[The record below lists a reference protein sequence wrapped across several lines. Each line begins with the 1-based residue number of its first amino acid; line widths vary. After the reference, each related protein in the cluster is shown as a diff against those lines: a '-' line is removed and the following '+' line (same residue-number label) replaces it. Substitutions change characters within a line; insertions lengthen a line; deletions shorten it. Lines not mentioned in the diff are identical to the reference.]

1 MTQDA
6 VLAYL
11 HLAAILSWVV
21 FISSTAA
28 LARNEWLNAA
38 VVNRLVVVD
47 RIAFIAGGVVLATGL
62 ARWALGAKGAAWYA
76 QQPLLWF
83 KVVLFL
89 AMAAAALRTRRE
101 LRSWQRQLHLA
112 GALPPP
118 DAVVALRRRVMRA
131 SHLMLVLPA
140 AAVLLARGIWTI

>member
-1 MTQDA
+1 MTLEA
-6 VLAYL
+6 ALAYL

-28 LARNEWLNAA
+28 LARNEWINAA

-47 RIAFIAGGVVLATGL
+47 RIAFVAGGLVLATGL
-62 ARWALGAKGAAWYA
+62 ARWWLGSKGAAWYA

-83 KVVLFL
+83 KVLLFATM
-89 AMAAAALRTRRE
+89 AMAALRTRRE
-101 LRSWQRQLHLA
+101 LRAWQRQLHLA
-112 GALPPP
+112 GALPSA
-118 DAVVALRRRVMRA
+118 DAVQALRRRVMRA

-140 AAVLLARGIWTI
+140 AAVLLARGIWTV